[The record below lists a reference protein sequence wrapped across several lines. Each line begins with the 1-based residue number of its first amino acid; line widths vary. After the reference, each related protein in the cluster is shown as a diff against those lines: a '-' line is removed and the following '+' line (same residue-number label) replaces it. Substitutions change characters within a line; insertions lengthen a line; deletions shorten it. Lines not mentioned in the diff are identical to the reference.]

1 MKDIINEAEGII
13 KNMNGVTDEKI
24 EKIRTSVEKTTS
36 SLNGVRVMGGR
47 KLNSY
52 EDSLLTL
59 AEMTSI
65 RDNAYNEL
73 RELYKRIPSENRDL
87 RIYFEKKYLLIGY
100 TAQEKNVILE
110 TKYGIG
116 KNRINKICKKIEKN
130 YISTH

>member
-1 MKDIINEAEGII
+1 MKKIINEADKII

-24 EKIRTSVEKTTS
+24 EKIRTNVEKITS

-73 RELYKRIPSENRDL
+73 KKLYKSIPSDNRDL
-87 RIYFEKKYLLIGY
+87 RIYFDKIYFHMNNVQLILKYNL
-100 TAQEKNVILE
+100 
-110 TKYGIG
+110 TKQQI
-116 KNRINKICKKIEKN
+116 NRIIKKIKKM
-130 YISTH
+130 